1 MLNHIHIKNFAIVE
15 QLELDFESGLSVLTG
30 ETGADKSILLD
41 ALGLALGDR
50 ADASIIRNGCDRAE
64 ISVIFDVEQCLSAK
78 TWLQEHELD
87 DDNQCII
94 RRTINRDKPSK
105 AYING
110 QPSPIQ
116 SIKQLGEMLVDLH
129 GQHEHQSLLRKD
141 IQTQIVDGFA
151 GNKELLSKLKQ
162 AYHQWHTL
170 KKDYAAL
177 SLQTQDR
184 NARLELL
191 RFQVNE
197 LQQLDLQEDE
207 LEQLDIEHR
216 RLANCSQLLHSSDKV
231 LAILEGDEQLA
242 ASVLL
247 HQSIAELSNLTELD
261 ESLITTLELL
271 NSASLQ
277 VKETINDLR
286 RYQEKTELDPRRL
299 EWIEQRLADIHA
311 LSRKHHIATQE
322 LITLLPQLTQELN
335 DLEQSDVRLG
345 SLEQDIQNAASK
357 YIDLASKITKT
368 RKIAAAKLSKQV
380 TERMQDLGMQGGQ
393 FEIVLHTDTGQTSQ
407 NNKTNKTEQTFSPSG
422 LEKIEFQVTA
432 NPGQALKSLN
442 KVASGGELSRISLAI
457 QVIAVEDDL
466 VPTLIF
472 DEVDVGIGGRVAEI
486 VGRQLRQLASQRQ
499 VICVTHLPQVAA
511 LGHIHLQVSKQ
522 TDTNSTSSQ
531 IQQLDKTQRID
542 EIARMLGGIDITEQT
557 LSHAKEMIESAEQ
570 QDQQLEV
577 V

>member
-1 MLNHIHIKNFAIVE
+1 MLNHIQIKNFAIVD

-30 ETGADKSILLD
+30 ETGAGKSILLD

-50 ADASIIRNGCDRAE
+50 ADASIIRIGCDRAE
-64 ISVIFDVEQCLSAK
+64 ISVIFDVEFCLSAK
-78 TWLQEHELD
+78 SWLQEHELD

-94 RRTINRDKPSK
+94 RRTINRNKPSK

-141 IQTQIVDGFA
+141 IQRQIVDGFA
-151 GNKELLSKLKQ
+151 GNKAVLKNLKQ
-162 AYHQWHTL
+162 AYQTWNLL
-170 KKDYAAL
+170 KKEYSAL
-177 SLQTQDR
+177 SQQTQDR

-197 LQQLDLQEDE
+197 LQQLDLQENELDE
-207 LEQLDIEHR
+207 LDVEHR
-216 RLANCSQLLHSSDKV
+216 RLANCSQLLHSSDKI

-242 ASVLL
+242 ASALL
-247 HQSIAELSNLTELD
+247 DQSISELTTLTELD
-261 ESLITTLELL
+261 TGLTPTLELL

-277 VKETINDLR
+277 VKETISELR
-286 RYQEKTELDPRRL
+286 HYQETTELDPRRL

-311 LSRKHHIATQE
+311 LSRKHHIATKE

-335 DLEQSDVRLG
+335 DLEQSDIRLG
-345 SLEQDIQNAASK
+345 SLQQDINTAAKNYIKIASKVTKARNSAAS
-357 YIDLASKITKT
+357 
-368 RKIAAAKLSKQV
+368 KLSKQV

-393 FEIVLHTDTGQTSQ
+393 FVIILQTNSNDNDTTGQH
-407 NNKTNKTEQTFSPSG
+407 FSANG

-432 NPGQALKSLN
+432 NPGQPLKSLN

-511 LGHIHLQVSKQ
+511 LGHFHLQVSKQ
-522 TDTNSTSSQ
+522 TGDNKTSSQ
-531 IQQLDKTQRID
+531 IQQLDKNQRVE

-557 LSHAKEMIESAEQ
+557 LSHAKEMIDNAEQ
-570 QDQQLEV
+570 QDQEV
-577 V
+577 EIV